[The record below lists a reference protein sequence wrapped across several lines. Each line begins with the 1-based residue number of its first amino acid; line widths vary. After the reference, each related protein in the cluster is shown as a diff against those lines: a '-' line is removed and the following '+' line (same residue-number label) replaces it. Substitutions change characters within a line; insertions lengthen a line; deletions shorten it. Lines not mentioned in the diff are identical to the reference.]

1 MSERVVLYKCII
13 VVVVDEI
20 FSTFIIYK
28 RLVNMNVF
36 KMGPPKGGYF
46 EPVSPP
52 NKSL

>member
-1 MSERVVLYKCII
+1 MRVVLLSERVVLYKCII

-36 KMGPPKGGYF
+36 KMSDRKTVY
-46 EPVSPP
+46 
-52 NKSL
+52 